1 MRDSILGVTMNK
13 ENQNDFIIDFFM
25 TLGIDTKVENKVNDK
40 KAELIDLVYK
50 IMDIIPK
57 EHGAYEK
64 INELNSLFEECDTMV
79 KHDYINF
86 GRALEIMEREK

>member
-1 MRDSILGVTMNK
+1 MNK
-13 ENQNDFIIDFFM
+13 ENQNNFIIDFFM

-50 IMDIIPK
+50 LMDIIPK
-57 EHGAYEK
+57 EHVAYEK
-64 INELNSLFEECDTMV
+64 ILDLDRLIEGYDLLV
-79 KHDYINF
+79 KSEYINF

>member
-1 MRDSILGVTMNK
+1 MTK
-13 ENQNDFIIDFFM
+13 EQQNDFIIDFFM

-40 KAELIDLVYK
+40 KAELIGLVYK
-50 IMDIIPK
+50 LMDIIPE
-57 EHGAYEK
+57 EHIAYEK
-64 INELNSLFEECDTMV
+64 IIDLDKIIEEYDTMV